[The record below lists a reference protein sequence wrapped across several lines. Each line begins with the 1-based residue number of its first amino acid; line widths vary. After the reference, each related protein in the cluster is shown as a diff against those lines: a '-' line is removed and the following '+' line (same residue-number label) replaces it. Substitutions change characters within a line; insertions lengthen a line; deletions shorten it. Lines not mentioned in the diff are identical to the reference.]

1 MEILPE
7 KEGERTKGHRRQE
20 LVTLAKDSIVDK
32 VQGWVRDGWEEAE
45 RMTVGWNRSKN
56 K

>member
-7 KEGERTKGHRRQE
+7 KEDERTKGHRRQE

-32 VQGWVRDGWEEAE
+32 VQGWVSDGWEEAE
-45 RMTVGWNRSKN
+45 RMTAGWNRSKN